1 VRFVADVWGTVNVR
15 EFFFIVSGEVE
26 RAPEIAA
33 ILMYMFNSG
42 VRNFELMCYVNAVQ
56 AMRAEGWNK
65 E

>member
-1 VRFVADVWGTVNVR
+1 MQGAQSTLESF
-15 EFFFIVSGEVE
+15 SSLLVE
-26 RAPEIAA
+26 RSGASAA